1 MRNRILVSVLRS
13 VAAVVLAV
21 ACAATVLLTCLQFG
35 VYDER
40 VFRDIP
46 EDPTFVEKMQNTVLD
61 VVEHDCTSVC
71 GIPFEVLK
79 PTVTADRVGT
89 WAKQYCDKL
98 YDSLRTGQKVS
109 DFTIDPA
116 PYRDAIV
123 AYFESV
129 PEADRDEEFPTDAAE
144 IAEIAEENASELA
157 RSTASV
163 FEAGFPKKV
172 FDYGHRLLY
181 GDTLLRKAAAFW
193 PLCALAMLVLIAVCL
208 LPWRAW
214 RSRVYGAAGALFVGS
229 ALVYVPL
236 QLLQRHDLARDIKW
250 GQSPTRWY
258 MEGILNG
265 TIDRMTAIALGV
277 FIVAAVLLVAAVV
290 VTVWPKKA
298 SAKEKTEEIVG

>member
-1 MRNRILVSVLRS
+1 MRNRILVSALRS
-13 VAAVVLAV
+13 LAAVVLTV
-21 ACAATVLLTCLQFG
+21 TCAATVLLACLQFG

-40 VFRDIP
+40 VFLDIP
-46 EDPTFVEKMQNTVLD
+46 NDPDFVAKMQESVLD

-71 GIPFEVLK
+71 GIPFAVLK
-79 PTVTADRVGT
+79 PTITTERIGA

-109 DFTIDPA
+109 NFTVDPA

-129 PEADRDEEFPTDAAE
+129 PEADRDEDFPRDAAE
-144 IAEIAEENASELA
+144 IAEIADENAKELA
-157 RSTASV
+157 HSTASI

-181 GDTLLRKAAAFW
+181 GDTLLRKAAALW
-193 PLCALAMLVLIAVCL
+193 PLAAFATLLLIAVCL

-214 RSRVYGAAGALFVGS
+214 RARVYGAAGALFVGS
-229 ALVYVPL
+229 ALVFLPL
-236 QLLQRHDLARDIKW
+236 QLLQRHDITKDIKW

-258 MEGILNG
+258 MEGMLNG
-265 TIDRMTAIALGV
+265 TVDRMTAIALGV

-298 SAKEKTEEIVG
+298 AAEEQTEEIV